1 MGRLENTPRR
11 GSQGHDAKQVDQG
24 LSPVSRSRCA
34 HQRGGV
40 VQGIILFFLTLLFL
54 AAAAAGIGGYLAY
67 KEVHRPGP
75 LAAETVVLLE
85 PGMGV
90 NQIGA
95 ILAEN
100 DIIRHAELFNAAV
113 RWRQAGA
120 TLKAGEYRFA
130 PGVTVLEVI
139 DILVDGSSI
148 LHFLT
153 FAEGRTTKQIVAA
166 IEADGVLTGEITMEP
181 REGALLPE
189 TYGFS
194 RGETRDALIKRMA
207 SAQKAVLDELWESR
221 ASDLPLA
228 NRREAVILASIVEKE
243 TGIAS
248 ERDRVAAVFIN
259 RLRKRMR
266 LESDPTIIYG
276 LTGGEPLGRGLRQ
289 SELRG
294 ETPYNTYVI
303 RGLPPTPI
311 CNPGR
316 ASIEAVL
323 NPAQTDD
330 LFFVADG
337 TGGHAF
343 ARTLRDHN
351 ANVRR
356 WRQIERQ
363 NRR

>member
-1 MGRLENTPRR
+1 MGAQERTRAAQGRGPTVITETMRL
-11 GSQGHDAKQVDQG
+11 A
-24 LSPVSRSRCA
+24 A
-34 HQRGGV
+34 QRGGV
-40 VQGIILFFLTLLFL
+40 VKGLILFFLTLFFL
-54 AAAAAGIGGYLAY
+54 SALAVGAGGYLAY
-67 KEVHRPGP
+67 KEVQRPGP
-75 LAAETVVLLE
+75 LERETIVLLE
-85 PGMGV
+85 PGLGV
-90 NQIGA
+90 NQIA
-95 ILAEN
+95 DRLAQ
-100 DIIRHAELFNAAV
+100 DKVIRHAELFNAAV
-113 RWRQAGA
+113 RWRQAGV

-153 FAEGRTTKQIVAA
+153 IAEGRTTKQIVAA
-166 IEADGVLTGEITMEP
+166 IDADATLTGDITMEP

-189 TYGFS
+189 TYGFT

-207 SAQKAVLDELWESR
+207 TAQKEALDSLWEGR
-221 ASDLPLA
+221 AADLPLA
-228 NRREAVILASIVEKE
+228 NRREAIILASIVEKE
-243 TGIAS
+243 TGVAS

-343 ARTLRDHN
+343 ARTLREHN